1 MVESFI
7 GLYLL
12 SVSHDAY
19 IELTKPPPVVKVEKL
34 EVDPKLYYPDLT
46 EDMWDP
52 NWINKKG

>member
-1 MVESFI
+1 MVESLM

-12 SVSHDAY
+12 SLSHDAY
-19 IELTKPPPVVKVEKL
+19 IELIKPPPVVKVEKL